1 MSERNLGLIGYEH
14 ASHKEAWQL
23 VFDNADQL
31 AFVVI
36 NVHSGVG
43 DGIDGE
49 YVGLVAELK
58 AYGVPVL
65 GYVATGTQDPNHPAD
80 PTKRLFG
87 TRSLVA
93 IQREMEDW
101 KVRYEVDGF
110 FYDEVAQ
117 GKLTYYTRIRGMS
130 PPETLVIL
138 NPGALP
144 DRTYFG
150 ILNTIIATA
159 ETSQENYLARSFPE
173 WEKDARAFHIIY
185 GVTNPE
191 AVMARIK
198 SNRAEYFYLTSIPG
212 PDPQYDVAS
221 TIFPPKPTVT
231 PPTSSS
237 PNSTE
242 NFASLTLREI
252 AHIIG
257 MGPDSTLKDVPAKV
271 RALSDRNYLL
281 ENQIDAGIAASTDEE
296 ILADVA
302 RRLKRL

>member
-1 MSERNLGLIGYEH
+1 MSERVIGLIGYEH
-14 ASHKEAWQL
+14 PSHKEAWQP
-23 VFDNADQL
+23 VFDHAEQL
-31 AFVVI
+31 AFAVI
-36 NVHSGVG
+36 NVNSGVG

-49 YVGLVAELK
+49 YLELVAELK

-65 GYVATGTQDPNHPAD
+65 GYVATGTQDPKYPND

-130 PPETLVIL
+130 SPETLVIL

-150 ILNTIIATA
+150 ILNTIICTA
-159 ETSQENYLARSFPE
+159 ETAQENYLARSFPE
-173 WEKDARAFHIIY
+173 WEKDARAFHIVY
-185 GVTNPE
+185 GVTNPA
-191 AVMARIK
+191 AVMARIAA
-198 SNRAEYFYLTSIPG
+198 NRAEYFYLTSIPG

-221 TIFPPKPTVT
+221 TIFPPKPIAN
-231 PPTSSS
+231 PPTGES

-242 NFASLTLREI
+242 SWSNLTLQEVAI
-252 AHIIG
+252 IIG
-257 MGPDSTLKDVPAKV
+257 MGAESNLGQLTAKA
-271 RALSDRNYLL
+271 REKMTRLAYL
-281 ENQIDAGIAASTDEE
+281 EGMVGAEVQASTDEE
-296 ILADVA
+296 ILADVL
-302 RRLKRL
+302 RRLKR

>member
-1 MSERNLGLIGYEH
+1 MSERVIGLIGYEH
-14 ASHKEAWQL
+14 PSHKEAWQL
-23 VFDNADQL
+23 VFDHADQL

-36 NVHSGVG
+36 NVDSGVG

-49 YVGLVAELK
+49 YLGLVAELK

-65 GYVATGTQDPNHPAD
+65 GYVATGTQDPKYPHD

-101 KVRYEVDGF
+101 QTRYEVNGF

-130 PPETLVIL
+130 SPETVIIF

-150 ILNTIIATA
+150 IPNTIICTA
-159 ETSQENYLARSFPE
+159 ETSEGNYLARSFPE

-212 PDPQYDVAS
+212 PDPQYDVAH
-221 TIFPPKPTVT
+221 TIFPPKPI
-231 PPTSSS
+231 PPD
-237 PNSTE
+237 
-242 NFASLTLREI
+242 ASDNNQAVMMLREI
-252 AHIIG
+252 AKIVG
-257 MGPDSTLKDVPAKV
+257 MDLNSTLKDVPFKV
-271 RALSDRNYLL
+271 RKIVDRNASL
-281 ENQIDAGIAASTDEE
+281 EVQIKNAIAASTDEE
-296 ILADVA
+296 ILADVL
-302 RRLKRL
+302 RRMKR